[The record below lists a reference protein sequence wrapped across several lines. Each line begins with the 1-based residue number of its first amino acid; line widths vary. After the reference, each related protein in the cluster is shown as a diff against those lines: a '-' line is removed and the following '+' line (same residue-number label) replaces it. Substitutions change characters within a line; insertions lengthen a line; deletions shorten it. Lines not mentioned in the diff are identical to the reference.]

1 MLGLPRSTYHR
12 AARPRANPCPDHRL
26 GPLIQTIFHANRRC
40 YGYRRIAREL
50 EQRGIPC
57 GQQRIRGLMR
67 RQGLHA
73 LQRKRFTP
81 RTSDGKASRPC
92 PNLLAQSPPPDAPNQ
107 IWTGDI
113 TFIRGSGGWLYLA
126 VVIDLCSRR
135 IIGWSIAETMHTGLV
150 IDALRQ
156 ALQSRKRSSATIFHS
171 DRGSQYAS
179 EGFRRLLIESG
190 MRQSMSRLANPY
202 DNAWTESF
210 MGTLKTEM
218 SGEAPFSDLHDARR
232 KLFDYI
238 DAFYNSRRLHS
249 SIGYLSPN
257 RFEAKLEQSR

>member
-12 AARPRANPCPDHRL
+12 AARPRAHPCPDHRL
-26 GPLIQTIFHANRRC
+26 APLIETIFHANRRC

-50 EQRGIPC
+50 ERRGIPC

-73 LQRKRFTP
+73 IQRKRFTP
-81 RTSDGKASRPC
+81 RTSDGKASGPC
-92 PNLLAQSPPPDAPNQ
+92 PNLLAQSPPPDAPNR
-107 IWTGDI
+107 IWAGDI
-113 TFIRGSGGWLYLA
+113 TFIRSSGGWLYLA

-135 IIGWSIAETMHTGLV
+135 IIGWSLSKSMHSGLV

-156 ALQSRKRSSATIFHS
+156 ALQSRKRSSVTIFHS
-171 DRGSQYAS
+171 DRGSQYSS
-179 EGFRRLLIESG
+179 EGFRRMLAEAGL
-190 MRQSMSRLANPY
+190 RQSMSRLANPY

-218 SGEAPFSDLHDARR
+218 AGESPLTDLHDGRR

-257 RFEAKLEQSR
+257 QFEAKFHQSR